1 MRTLHRLR
9 RVLAWL
15 TALGLRTSGVLAWLR
30 RRRARCGHVLVLVL
44 HRVGGSPRGAPL
56 SMPEAAFRKMLAGLA
71 QRYRICTWE
80 ECVAAPGSGDPRL
93 RVVLSFDDGYRDN
106 AEVAWPIL
114 RAAGASA
121 LFFPTTSFLDGEP
134 LWWELVAAAKR
145 APGPTGEAFGAAAEA
160 EIARLK
166 GVPASELSRVV
177 GGLAGRVGSDPG
189 LSQPM
194 EWEDVRTMATQGAV
208 FGGHGATHAL
218 LTGCSDAELA
228 TELETCRRRLTEQLG
243 HEISLFAYPDTA
255 HDARTVSA
263 VRAAGFRYAFIGDG
277 RVYTPDSDPLRIP
290 RISID
295 GSLYSVAGR
304 FSWTLLEAEILGA
317 FDGLRRRF
325 GWSP

>member
-1 MRTLHRLR
+1 MSAQVMVGPDIRLR
-9 RVLAWL
+9 IAI
-15 TALGLRTSGVLAWLR
+15 A
-30 RRRARCGHVLVLVL
+30 
-44 HRVGGSPRGAPL
+44 
-56 SMPEAAFRKMLAGLA
+56 
-71 QRYRICTWE
+71 
-80 ECVAAPGSGDPRL
+80 
-93 RVVLSFDDGYRDN
+93 VVL
-106 AEVAWPIL
+106 L
-114 RAAGASA
+114 AAAAHSLA
-121 LFFPTTSFLDGEP
+121 HYPTTSDDAFISLRYAQNLVDGHG
-134 LWWELVAAAKR
+134 LVWN
-145 APGPTGEAFGAAAEA
+145 PGGE
-160 EIARLK
+160 
-166 GVPASELSRVV
+166 RV
-177 GGLAGRVGSDPG
+177 ASDPG

-194 EWEDVRTMATQGAV
+194 EWEDVRTTATQGAV

-243 HEISLFAYPDTA
+243 HEISLFAYPDTG

-277 RVYTPDSDPLRIP
+277 RVYTPGSDPLRIP